1 MKDYD
6 YKYIEYLLIRLLDSL
21 LAVFTADERNEVQE
35 FIDVGEYALALETL
49 VCIVS
54 EENKWIS
61 GKALMLICELA
72 GMMRMNKKAIEETLS
87 NHVADN

>member
-6 YKYIEYLLIRLLDSL
+6 YKYIEYSLIRLLDLL
-21 LAVFTADERNEVQE
+21 LAVFTDDERNEVQE

-61 GKALMLICELA
+61 GKVLMLICELA
-72 GMMRMNKKAIEETLS
+72 GMMRMNKKVIEETLS
-87 NHVADN
+87 NHVADK